1 MKPLRWRSEAAIREG
16 VLNAFFAGGRSVA
29 MLLFAVLIG
38 SGAVAFHTYQWQR
51 LINNIAEAEVAG
63 RDVVIL
69 SGPPGSLVEIDS
81 ESCEQ
86 LSQLSGVKASGV
98 LITDRRTWID
108 QAGAAL
114 LVFTASP
121 TLIHELSGSEAVVG
135 ASVKAADAG
144 RLTGLAD
151 GPRNYTRAEARPA
164 GIDINSGVVI
174 PRSVQQTT
182 APACVV
188 QLERFADARGLSV
201 ALTSSLSAAGTPVM
215 VQQVAESYDIVG
227 NYVERP
233 ERFTPLALGAIGALL
248 GLTALRARGSELAA
262 YRLSGTSV
270 LDMYRIVLAEQSVYA
285 GIQWTAAAATTGTL
299 ATWTGSDVATIAW
312 AGAASLTWV
321 AFFAIGSLPL
331 VASDPTAL
339 AKDR

>member
-1 MKPLRWRSEAAIREG
+1 MKRLRWRSEAAIREG
-16 VLNAFFAGGRSVA
+16 VLNAFSAGGRSLV
-29 MLLFAVLIG
+29 MLLFAAIIG
-38 SGAVAFHTYQWQR
+38 AGAVAFHTYQWQR
-51 LINNIAEAEVAG
+51 LIENVTEAEDAG

-69 SGPPGSLVEIDS
+69 SGPPGSLIEIDS

-98 LITDRRTWID
+98 LIADGRTWID

-114 LVFTASP
+114 LVFAASP
-121 TLIHELSGSEAVVG
+121 TLIHELSGSEAVIG

-151 GPRNYTRAEARPA
+151 GIRNYTRAEARPA

-174 PRSVQQTT
+174 PRSVHDTT
-182 APACVV
+182 APACVI
-188 QLERFADARGLSV
+188 QLERFADAHGLSV
-201 ALTSSLSAAGTPVM
+201 ALTSCLSAAGSPIV
-215 VQQVAESYDIVG
+215 VQRVAESYDIIG
-227 NYVERP
+227 NYIERP
-233 ERFTPLALGAIGALL
+233 ERFLPLGLGAIGALL
-248 GLTALRARGSELAA
+248 GLTALRARGSEIAA

-285 GIQWTAAAATTGTL
+285 GIHWTTAAAATWTL

-312 AGAASLTWV
+312 AGAASLTWM
-321 AFFAIGSLPL
+321 AFFAMGSLPL
-331 VASDPTAL
+331 VARDPTAL